1 MTIYVVMIYDRHT
14 NPEAHLF
21 STIEKAL
28 DYVHQIEIDCY
39 YTEEEAKSDDAVMS
53 ATSLKEAGWLY
64 YRTLSPEGDCM
75 WVLPK
80 EIDDTK

>member
-1 MTIYVVMIYDRHT
+1 MTIYVVMSYNRHID
-14 NPEAHLF
+14 PEVHLF

-28 DYVHQIEIDCY
+28 DYAHQIETEYY
-39 YTEEEAKSDDAVMS
+39 YTEEDVKSNNAVMS

-64 YRTLSPEGDCM
+64 HRTLSPEGDCV